1 MFQTGMADLEEIC
14 KEVFL
19 VLEHEFDWSDP
30 DYSDAEWTATHNWV
44 TILGTSNTS
53 QIPLAMNTLGSVFNL
68 GGSVIVG
75 LAFFCSVIAMGAMV
89 SGQGIAGTGVFVAL
103 AIVMLSIGAWLG
115 IIAYALIAIAAIL
128 TMLFFVWIIWWR
140 AT

>member
-1 MFQTGMADLEEIC
+1 
-14 KEVFL
+14 
-19 VLEHEFDWSDP
+19 
-30 DYSDAEWTATHNWV
+30 
-44 TILGTSNTS
+44 
-53 QIPLAMNTLGSVFNL
+53 MNTIGSVFNL

-75 LAFFCSVIAMGAMV
+75 LAFFCSVIAMGAMI